1 MYSKSAAKNCRFVMD
16 FDFHSISALEMD
28 KLRIWNP
35 HRRSISTW
43 IFPEACGWNFLE
55 SHPLLMLQIFPAENQ
70 HIHPMC
76 IYPYKASHKGER
88 HRILFTLGGL
98 WRYCGS
104 EELGII
110 QVVIRWSFSW
120 RKRMNLTS
128 VAQAAL
134 PTEGGKSK
142 AMLTHG
148 RFIARISSLTHSR
161 YISIL
166 HFTFKYLTLSFY
178 NQCDGQH
185 CPLLHCT
192 PSLTLAVYIPVPSW
206 AILSQRWPYILK
218 ALHPVQG
225 GPNKVV
231 FQQPAPLWLHLPR
244 HAGSYTS
251 KRRSCKQYSY
261 SIHIFD

>member
-1 MYSKSAAKNCRFVMD
+1 MLLCHAADFPCRKT
-16 FDFHSISALEMD
+16 A
-28 KLRIWNP
+28 
-35 HRRSISTW
+35 
-43 IFPEACGWNFLE
+43 
-55 SHPLLMLQIFPAENQ
+55 
-70 HIHPMC
+70 
-76 IYPYKASHKGER
+76 YPRHVYLPSQGQSYKGER
-88 HRILFTLGGL
+88 HRILFKLGGL

-110 QVVIRWSFSW
+110 QVGPPTCKICLWLGDPFLW

-148 RFIARISSLTHSR
+148 RFIAHISSLTHSR

-166 HFTFKYLTLSFY
+166 HFTFKYLTLSYY
-178 NQCDGQH
+178 NQCAGQH

-206 AILSQRWPYILK
+206 AILSQCCPYI
-218 ALHPVQG
+218 
-225 GPNKVV
+225 
-231 FQQPAPLWLHLPR
+231 F
-244 HAGSYTS
+244 
-251 KRRSCKQYSY
+251 
-261 SIHIFD
+261 